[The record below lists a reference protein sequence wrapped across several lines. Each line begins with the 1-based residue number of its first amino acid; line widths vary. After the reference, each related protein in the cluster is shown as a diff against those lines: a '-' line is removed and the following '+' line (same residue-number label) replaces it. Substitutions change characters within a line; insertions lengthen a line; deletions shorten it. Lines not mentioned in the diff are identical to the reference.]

1 MKTASP
7 LNTQDEGYGFSVRGD
22 APVVVAGVEQNSLA
36 DVRSRHQLYF
46 DHPDFYKKDFF
57 LLILL
62 VAYVCLYALC
72 HVDKGPC
79 VRTKPCYAKLCL
91 P

>member
-1 MKTASP
+1 M
-7 LNTQDEGYGFSVRGD
+7 RGD

-36 DVRSRHQLYF
+36 DVRSRHQRYH
-46 DHPDFYKKDFF
+46 DHLDCYKKDFF

-62 VAYVCLYALC
+62 VAYVCLCALC

-79 VRTKPCYAKLCL
+79 VCAMLCKTLPALNMLTK
-91 P
+91 